1 MDERRLENIGD
12 TAQRSA
18 RRVAGDA
25 QEMASRASL
34 YAQERAQ
41 EMADRANSYVQQRAR
56 DANSQLER
64 LTGRGA
70 ESWMKD
76 ARRFVQDH
84 PLQAIALTIGL
95 GFVLGK
101 ILARD

>member
-1 MDERRLENIGD
+1 MDERRLESIQD

-18 RRVAGDA
+18 RRMAGDA
-25 QEMASRASL
+25 QAMASRAGS

-41 EMADRANSYVQQRAR
+41 EMQERAQEMV
-56 DANSQLER
+56 ER
-64 LTGRGA
+64 YTGRPA
-70 ESWMKD
+70 DTWMRD

-84 PLQAIALTIGL
+84 PLQAVAITIGL

>member
-1 MDERRLENIGD
+1 MDDRRLENIGD
-12 TAQRSA
+12 AAQRSA
-18 RRVAGDA
+18 RRIADDA
-25 QEMASRASL
+25 QDIASRATG

-41 EMADRANSYVQQRAR
+41 DMAERAGSYVSERAR
-56 DANSQLER
+56 DVNGQLER
-64 LTGRGA
+64 LTGRPA

-76 ARRFVQDH
+76 ARRFVQEH
-84 PLQAIALTIGL
+84 PLQAVAITVGL

>member
-1 MDERRLENIGD
+1 MEERRLERITD

-18 RRVAGDA
+18 RRLAGDA
-25 QEMASRASL
+25 QEAAARAGG

-41 EMADRANSYVQQRAR
+41 EMAERAGTYANAR
-56 DANSQLER
+56 VAQW
-64 LTGRGA
+64 TGRPA
-70 ESWMKD
+70 EAWVRD
-76 ARRFVQDH
+76 VQRFVKDY
-84 PLQAIALTIGL
+84 PLQAIAITIGL

>member
-1 MDERRLENIGD
+1 MDERRLESIGD

-25 QEMASRASL
+25 QDMASRAGS

-41 EMADRANSYVQQRAR
+41 EMAERAGTYVSQRAR
-56 DANSQLER
+56 EVNDQVQR
-64 LTGRGA
+64 LTGRPT

-76 ARRFVQDH
+76 ARRFVQNH
-84 PLQAIALTIGL
+84 PLQAVAITVGL

>member
-1 MDERRLENIGD
+1 MDERRLESIGD

-18 RRVAGDA
+18 RRLAGDA
-25 QEMASRASL
+25 QDAAARAGS

-41 EMADRANSYVQQRAR
+41 ELAERAGTYVSQRAR
-56 DANSQLER
+56 DVGAQVER
-64 LTGRGA
+64 YTGRPA
-70 ESWMKD
+70 ETWLRD

-84 PLQAIALTIGL
+84 PLKAVALTVGL

>member
-1 MDERRLENIGD
+1 MDERRLESIGE
-12 TAQRSA
+12 TAQRGA

-25 QEMASRASL
+25 QDMAARAGG

-41 EMADRANSYVQQRAR
+41 EMAERASGFVSQRAR
-56 DANSQLER
+56 DVGDQVAR
-64 LTGRGA
+64 LTGRPA
-70 ESWMKD
+70 DAWMRD

-84 PLQAIALTIGL
+84 PLKAVALTVGL

-101 ILARD
+101 LLARD